1 MNLLAGYGIV
11 KGMPIAAH
19 AGLDEPV
26 RQRSLRDHNLGL
38 VMRHVAAGPQP
49 VSRADLAARTGL
61 TKATVSALVDELLG
75 GGLVTEVAPPPRT
88 GAGRP
93 ATGLTVAAQGPAGL
107 GLEVNVDYLAAC
119 VLDLTGAQR
128 QLEVR
133 RRDQRGRT
141 PGRVLGDLAD
151 LAAETV
157 AAAAADGLRVAGAAV
172 GVPGLVADDG
182 VVRLAPNLGW
192 REVDVAGALR
202 ARRDIIGIPLDGA
215 ALIVDNEA
223 NLAALAELHAQS
235 DPRPSFVYISGEI
248 GVGAGIVLEGRLLR
262 GSRGYGGELGH
273 VTIHPDGVECRCG
286 SRGCLEAYANQE
298 VLLRAAGIRPG
309 RSTPEVDGVDE
320 ALERLRQ
327 RAAAGRESTLK
338 ALDTVG
344 TALGIAAA
352 GAINLLDIDTVVLG
366 GIYAPLAP
374 WLAESVTREVSA
386 RTVTSAWAPV
396 TVRAAAL
403 GTNATVVGAAGSVI
417 RGIREAPAPWL
428 DHAVSQA

>member
-1 MNLLAGYGIV
+1 
-11 KGMPIAAH
+11 
-19 AGLDEPV
+19 
-26 RQRSLRDHNLGL
+26 
-38 VMRHVAAGPQP
+38 MRHVAAEPRP

-133 RRDQRGRT
+133 RRDLRGRG
-141 PGRVLGDLAD
+141 PGRVLSDLAD
-151 LAAETV
+151 LAADAV
-157 AAAAADGLRVAGAAV
+157 AAAAADGLRVAGAV
-172 GVPGLVADDG
+172 IGVPGLVAGDG

-192 REVDVAGALR
+192 REVDVAGAMRSR
-202 ARRDIIGIPLDGA
+202 AGSIGVPFDGA
-215 ALIVDNEA
+215 ALTVDNEA
-223 NLAALAELHAQS
+223 NLAALAELHAHP

-273 VTIHPDGVECRCG
+273 VTIHPDGAACRCG
-286 SRGCLEAYANQE
+286 ARGCLEAYANQE
-298 VLLRAAGIRPG
+298 VLLRAAGLRPR
-309 RSTPEVDGVDE
+309 RSMSQADGSDE
-320 ALERLRQ
+320 ALSRLRQ
-327 RAAAGRESTLK
+327 RAAAGAHS
-338 ALDTVG
+338 ALTALEEVG

-352 GAINLLDIDTVVLG
+352 GAVNLLDIDTVVLG
-366 GIYAPLAP
+366 GIYAPLTP
-374 WLAESVTREVSA
+374 WLAEPVAREVAA
-386 RTVTSAWAPV
+386 RSVTSAWAPV
-396 TVRAAAL
+396 SVRPAAL
-403 GTNATVVGAAGSVI
+403 GTTATVVGAAGSVVRAI
-417 RGIREAPAPWL
+417 RDAPAPWL
-428 DHAVSQA
+428 DLAVVRQ